1 MARTYGLEG
10 GQLPFAIQKFDLKV
24 LGTRVPKREARFFL
38 EDINAWVKLSL
49 LTNEMSRAL
58 GHPNSYPFVLNG
70 PVVGKLWFVRQSI
83 SVIAERLNGAGQTA
97 WREAA

>member
-1 MARTYGLEG
+1 M
-10 GQLPFAIQKFDLKV
+10 
-24 LGTRVPKREARFFL
+24 PKREARIFL

-70 PVVGKLWFVRQSI
+70 PVVAKLWFVRQSI
-83 SVIAERLNGAGQTA
+83 PAIAGHLNAASRVT
-97 WREAA
+97 WSEAA